1 MPRPSAPLS
10 GRDPAGAGSTDVATP
25 RQQAILDV
33 VRRTGFATID
43 ALAREFGVSAQTV
56 RRDIILL
63 DEQRLLQRFH
73 GGAGLRQATV
83 RLGYAEKQGAFADAK
98 ERIGR
103 AAAARIADGAS
114 VFLDVGT
121 TVEAVAR
128 ALGGRGG
135 LRVFT
140 TSLASAALLAG
151 RPGIDLFVAGGS
163 VRGADGS
170 LVGETTTSLLRSFR
184 FSHAVIGFSGVDSD
198 GALMDFDLDKVAV
211 KQAAIARAD
220 TVIAVGDA
228 SKLGR
233 PALVR
238 VAEPG
243 AVKTLVTDA
252 APPGPA
258 GAALEGA
265 GVMVAVAA

>member
-1 MPRPSAPLS
+1 MGSMARGEPRQTPD
-10 GRDPAGAGSTDVATP
+10 GTATP
-25 RQQAILDV
+25 RQQAILDM
-33 VRRTGFATID
+33 VRRTGFATVD
-43 ALAREFGVSAQTV
+43 ALARHFGVSAQTV

-73 GGAGLRQATV
+73 GGAGVRQATV
-83 RLGYAEKQGAFADAK
+83 RLGYAEKRVAFADAK

-103 AAAARIADGAS
+103 TAADGLEDGSA

-128 ALGGRGG
+128 ALRHRQG

-151 RPGIDLFVAGGS
+151 LPDIDLFVTGGS

-170 LVGETTTSLLRSFR
+170 LVGEAATSALRSFR
-184 FSHAVIGFSGVDSD
+184 FTHAVIGFSGIDAD

-211 KQAAIARAD
+211 KQAAIARAR
-220 TVIAVGDA
+220 TVVAVGDA

-243 AVKTLVTDA
+243 TVRLLITDA
-252 APPGPA
+252 APAGPVT
-258 GAALEGA
+258 AALEGA
-265 GVMVAVAA
+265 GVTVRVVEAG